1 MTEVMTTA
9 YGCIAKGCRVNLKDG
24 NGRVPIP
31 AEGETPW
38 LLVDW
43 PTRETF
49 DEMFRR
55 HSAELREKYRRI
67 LNARKGGQLLKEAGA
82 PFGLSRERVRQ
93 IEAKFQSRV
102 KIWHESKRA

>member
-1 MTEVMTTA
+1 M
-9 YGCIAKGCRVNLKDG
+9 NLKDG
-24 NGRVPIP
+24 NGKVPIQN
-31 AEGETPW
+31 EGESPW

-43 PTRETF
+43 PSRETF

-55 HSAELREKYRRI
+55 HSEPLRDKYWSI
-67 LNARKGGQLLKEAGA
+67 LNARKEGQLLREAGA
-82 PFGLSRERVRQ
+82 PFGLTRERVRQ